1 MSGGTATPEPDAG
14 WATVCFRAAPSGAVS
29 RGDDRVSF
37 VGWRSDVA
45 DGSALVRSDPLPLP
59 ADSPADSSVARHG
72 YGHGDRY
79 PYPAPCPHADG
90 PLGCDV
96 HLWVDADSPA
106 RTGLMEHADV
116 LVSRVP
122 LPLVS
127 AHRRVRG
134 LLAGHPGCRAAA
146 VPDTAST
153 CVVGVRERTGAVS
166 VVSVVSF
173 VRLARR
179 RGRERGGCDDPL
191 PAHVVVSVVHA
202 WAVSGGSPRALR
214 SVVPMPCS

>member
-14 WATVCFRAAPSGAVS
+14 WATVCFRAAPSGAVC

-45 DGSALVRSDPLPLP
+45 DGSALVRSDPLP
-59 ADSPADSSVARHG
+59 SPADSSVARPG
-72 YGHGDRY
+72 YRNPCPY

-116 LVSRVP
+116 LVSRVR

-153 CVVGVRERTGAVS
+153 CVVGVRERTGAAS

-173 VRLARR
+173 VRLAR
-179 RGRERGGCDDPL
+179 GLERGGCDEPL

-214 SVVPMPCS
+214 SVVPMPRS

>member
-1 MSGGTATPEPDAG
+1 VSGWPATPEPDAG

-29 RGDDRVSF
+29 RGDDRVSC
-37 VGWRSDVA
+37 VGWRSDTA
-45 DGSALVRSDPLPLP
+45 DGSALVRSDPLP
-59 ADSPADSSVARHG
+59 SPPER
-72 YGHGDRY
+72 HGDRHGDRHPY

-96 HLWVDADSPA
+96 HLWVDANSPG
-106 RTGLMEHADV
+106 RTGLVEQADV

-122 LPLVS
+122 LPFAS

-166 VVSVVSF
+166 VVSF
-173 VRLARR
+173 AGLA
-179 RGRERGGCDDPL
+179 RGRERGGCDDLL
-191 PAHVVVSVVHA
+191 PAHLVASVVHA
-202 WAVSGGSPRALR
+202 WVVSGGSPRALR
-214 SVVPMPCS
+214 SVYRCLVADRS